1 MGKEKMMKEAK
12 KELKEEGLSEEDAD
26 KALDMFKKG
35 DKDGLMKMKK
45 EHDAKKGK
53 KPKKEKKE
61 EKELAEKKKG
71 KKLAEKKKGKKLAEK
86 KKGKK
91 LEKKMEGGKPEK
103 PKRLVTLS
111 EESDEASMEKAMKE
125 FEGASDDDKEK
136 MMKEAKKE
144 LKEEGPSEEDA
155 DKALDMFK

>member
-1 MGKEKMMKEAK
+1 MEKAMKEFEGASDDDKEKMMKEAK

-45 EHDAKKGK
+45 EHDAKKEGK

-61 EKELAEKKKG
+61 DKELV
-71 KKLAEKKKGKKLAEK
+71 EKKKGKKLAEK

-136 MMKEAKKE
+136 MMKEA
-144 LKEEGPSEEDA
+144 
-155 DKALDMFK
+155 

>member
-1 MGKEKMMKEAK
+1 MGAK
-12 KELKEEGLSEEDAD
+12 KELKEEGLSDEDAD

-61 EKELAEKKKG
+61 DKELVEKKKG
-71 KKLAEKKKGKKLAEK
+71 KKLAEKKKGKKL
-86 KKGKK
+86 
-91 LEKKMEGGKPEK
+91 
-103 PKRLVTLS
+103 VTLS
-111 EESDEASMEKAMKE
+111 EESDEESMEKAFKE

-144 LKEEGPSEEDA
+144 LKEEGLSDDDA
-155 DKALDMFK
+155 DKALDMFKKGDKDGLMKMKKEHDA

>member
-53 KPKKEKKE
+53 KPKKEKE
-61 EKELAEKKKG
+61 DKELVEKKKG

-91 LEKKMEGGKPEK
+91 
-103 PKRLVTLS
+103 LVTLS

-136 MMKEAKKE
+136 MMKEA
-144 LKEEGPSEEDA
+144 
-155 DKALDMFK
+155 

>member
-1 MGKEKMMKEAK
+1 MG
-12 KELKEEGLSEEDAD
+12 
-26 KALDMFKKG
+26 
-35 DKDGLMKMKK
+35 
-45 EHDAKKGK
+45 
-53 KPKKEKKE
+53 
-61 EKELAEKKKG
+61 
-71 KKLAEKKKGKKLAEK
+71 K

-144 LKEEGPSEEDA
+144 LKEEGLSEEDA
-155 DKALDMFK
+155 DKALDMFKKGDKDGLMKMKKEHDAKKGKKPKKEKKEDKELVEMKKE